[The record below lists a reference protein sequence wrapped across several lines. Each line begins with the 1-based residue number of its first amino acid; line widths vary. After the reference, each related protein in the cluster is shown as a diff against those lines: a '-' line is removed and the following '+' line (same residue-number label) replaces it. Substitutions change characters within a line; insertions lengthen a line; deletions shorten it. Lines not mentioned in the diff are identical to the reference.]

1 MRNPFQYDTS
11 VFLFYLT
18 LVSIKPI
25 LPQYIFRHSLQYI
38 KRIHY
43 KFGILM
49 MVIGDL
55 DKAISS
61 FENALAIN
69 PTFYRALSKLAVCLC
84 ESGREEMALKRLTQT
99 DPIPRDMFELHY
111 RTAILYCDKQKFA
124 EALCTMNDTMRAN
137 FTQSDA
143 LVNIEVVLENL
154 GLIDRV
160 TATWD
165 RLSQT
170 ALNITEDDQ

>member
-1 MRNPFQYDTS
+1 
-11 VFLFYLT
+11 
-18 LVSIKPI
+18 
-25 LPQYIFRHSLQYI
+25 
-38 KRIHY
+38 
-43 KFGILM
+43 M